1 MRIPRRRFLSLA
13 ASAAGLPF
21 LPRAAN
27 ADPCSIKQETI
38 NSDRDKGVHVN
49 TQGGYVEF
57 DLKSPHWLMLTGGDG
72 HYLDF
77 DGDRMTMNM
86 AKWNGTDWWSAERV
100 LHRALGFGKYELS
113 FQVGKGS
120 GLVTTFYLSELVPDT
135 EKDPSKRNP
144 SGFKPNPAI
153 QEIDFEMSGHCNN
166 PKDAHHCRTT
176 SAWTNVF
183 WHGNQN
189 ADNTLLLPRDK
200 NPDSTA
206 QMYKYMID
214 WQRGKVDWHVDT
226 GSGYQRIRSQ
236 DSNQTNHLGDYCES
250 ECYIFIS
257 FWHGDWMDSKFDGND
272 ATANC
277 GQAGK
282 CYQAVYS
289 GPLRFTPSKD
299 NQVTRLGS

>member
-1 MRIPRRRFLSLA
+1 M
-13 ASAAGLPF
+13 
-21 LPRAAN
+21 
-27 ADPCSIKQETI
+27 
-38 NSDRDKGVHVN
+38 
-49 TQGGYVEF
+49 
-57 DLKSPHWLMLTGGDG
+57 
-72 HYLDF
+72 
-77 DGDRMTMNM
+77 
-86 AKWNGTDWWSAERV
+86 
-100 LHRALGFGKYELS
+100 
-113 FQVGKGS
+113 
-120 GLVTTFYLSELVPDT
+120 PDT

-214 WQRGKVDWHVDT
+214 WQRGKVNWHVDT

-257 FWHGDWMDSKFDGND
+257 FWHGDWMNSSSM
-272 ATANC
+272 AMTRPPTAAR
-277 GQAGK
+277 QAS
-282 CYQAVYS
+282 AIR
-289 GPLRFTPSKD
+289 RFTPALSGLPLQGQPGHAPGLLEHD
-299 NQVTRLGS
+299 RLVVPWRMPGIHVLIVGRARCAVTPRR